1 MAWRRRSDED
11 FADEVRAH
19 LALEADRLIA
29 DGMTPDA
36 ARAAALRAFGNAA
49 RAREQFHERS
59 RWVFVE
65 QAVQDVRYAWRT
77 LRASPAFLATT
88 VLTLAVGLSLLTV
101 AFSVFN
107 AYVLRPFAVADPGRL
122 YRVAWSAPTAV
133 GRTFPPRACDE
144 LRARTDLFDA
154 VLTHDF
160 RFALSNGRA
169 LVVSTVSDNYFG
181 TLRPRLLAGRPLAP
195 ADAGQRVA
203 VIRQQAATRLF
214 GGDRAALG
222 RALELE
228 TGPVTIVGIVRD
240 EFVGIDDVPRD
251 LWVPEDPAAPQPM
264 QAVARLRIGV
274 SPVEAA
280 LRLQDFA
287 ARMAPR
293 DTPARDVRA
302 VLVPNGTP
310 NPLSIELVAMLSPV
324 FAAFALVLLA
334 ACINVSN
341 VMLARALARQREI
354 AVRLSL
360 GASRAR
366 IVRQLLTEG
375 MVVAVLAGACAI
387 ALTAW
392 LLRAALAVLFGTLP
406 PLVASLLRVVPMP
419 LDVRVFLFA
428 LGAALAATLA
438 FALVPALQASRQ
450 PLTGALRGQQAGRPS
465 AARARNV
472 LVVAQVAVS
481 IVLVVTALVLAR
493 NFASLTHLDLGF
505 STANVYSINVRG
517 DGHRFIRPVAD
528 LLSADPRVASFA
540 VTSGNPLFV
549 THSVPMRPDG
559 SRALSPTMYTFVSP
573 EFLSILRI
581 PIARGRTFSAAEA
594 RLAARVA
601 IVSESTARAFWPG
614 RDPIGETIAIERPAP
629 PRQNEGIDGYARV
642 TVVGVVPDTVS
653 GLMVEG
659 ADRSHVY
666 LPVSP
671 ADVHVEALLVQ
682 PRASSGFRPELLR
695 EGFRRLGFDPELLE
709 VVSLDEMRMT
719 QTYPLRAASWV
730 GLLLGGIALAL
741 SVSGLYGVLVYTLAQ
756 RRREIGI
763 RMALGASAGA
773 VVGLVMRHSVRT
785 TAAGIAI
792 GLGSSFALLKT
803 LDSVIELRAVSV
815 LDPVAFAAAVL
826 IVVLASLVAAY
837 YPSRRATRVDPAET
851 LRAEA

>member
-1 MAWRRRSDED
+1 MDWRRRSDED
-11 FADEVRAH
+11 FAAEVDSH
-19 LALEADRLIA
+19 IQLEAERLIE
-29 DGMTPDA
+29 DGMPPDA
-36 ARAAALRAFGNAA
+36 ARAAAARAFGSAT
-49 RAREQFHERS
+49 RARERFHERS
-59 RWVFVE
+59 RWVWIE

-77 LRASPAFLATT
+77 LRANPAFLTTT
-88 VLTLAVGLSLLTV
+88 VLTLATGLSLLTV

-122 YRVAWSAPTAV
+122 YRLAWSAPSAV

-160 RFALSNGRA
+160 RFALSNGRTV
-169 LVVSTVSDNYFG
+169 VVSTVSGNYFS
-181 TLRPRLLAGRPLAP
+181 TLRPRLLAGRPLDA
-195 ADAGQRVA
+195 ADAGQKVA

-228 TGPVTIVGIVRD
+228 AGPVTIVGVVRD
-240 EFVGIDDVPRD
+240 EFGGIDDFPRD
-251 LWVPEDPAAPQPM
+251 LWVPEDPAAARPM
-264 QAVARLRIGV
+264 QAVARLRAGV

-280 LRLQDFA
+280 LRLQEFA
-287 ARMAPR
+287 ARMAPP
-293 DTPARDVRA
+293 DTPSRDVRA

-324 FAAFALVLLA
+324 FAAFTLVLLA

-341 VMLARALARQREI
+341 VMLARALTRQREI

-375 MVVAVLAGACAI
+375 LLVAVLAGAA
-387 ALTAW
+387 ALALAVW
-392 LLRAALAVLFGTLP
+392 LLRAALVVLFGTLP
-406 PLVASLLRVVPMP
+406 PFVASLLRIVPMP
-419 LDVRVFLFA
+419 LDARVFLFA
-428 LGAALAATLA
+428 FAAALAATLV
-438 FALVPALQASRQ
+438 FALMPALQASRQ
-450 PLTGALRGQQAGRPS
+450 PLTGALRGQRAGQPS
-465 AARARNV
+465 TSRARNA

-493 NFASLTHLDLGF
+493 NFASLTRLDLGF

-517 DGHRFIRPVAD
+517 DDNRFVRPIAD
-528 LLSADPRVASFA
+528 LLAADPRVASVA

-549 THSVPMRPDG
+549 THAVPMRADG
-559 SRALSPTMYTFVSP
+559 SSALSPTMYTFVSP

-581 PIARGRTFSAAEA
+581 PVTRGRTFSAAEA

-642 TVVGVVPDTVS
+642 TVVGVVPDKVS

-666 LPVSP
+666 LPVSA
-671 ADVHVEALLVQ
+671 ADVHVQALLVQ
-682 PRASSGFRPELLR
+682 PRASSDFRPELLR
-695 EGFRRLGFDPELLE
+695 ESFRRLGFDPELLE
-709 VVSLDEMRMT
+709 VISLDEMRMT

-763 RMALGASAGA
+763 RMALGAPAAA
-773 VVGLVMRHSVRT
+773 VVRLLMRQSARM
-785 TAAGIAI
+785 TAVGIAI
-792 GLGSSFALLKT
+792 GLGISFALLKM

-815 LDPVAFAAAVL
+815 LDPGAFAAAVL
-826 IVVLASLVAAY
+826 VVLLASFVAAY